1 MSYHEMLKYQAERNW
16 ASNVHELR
24 GKYNLPLNDEN
35 ICNLTYA
42 IWKKMVHDRVKY
54 VAFSSLTEM
63 CSANKRLAFYH
74 MINSLKH
81 HTLQVLSQKLLAWCS
96 EQELVSM
103 ISKKILR
110 KSMTVNYPFPFV
122 DNLLSSLS
130 TYSSA
135 TQGFFVKSP

>member
-1 MSYHEMLKYQAERNW
+1 MLKYQAERNW
-16 ASNVHELR
+16 ANNVHELR

-35 ICNLTYA
+35 VCNLTYSM
-42 IWKKMVHDRVKY
+42 WKKMVHDRVKY
-54 VAFSSLTEM
+54 VAFSSLRCAQQT
-63 CSANKRLAFYH
+63 KRLVFYYI
-74 MINSLKH
+74 INSLKH

-110 KSMTVNYPFPFV
+110 KSMMVNYPVPFV

-130 TYSSA
+130 TYSNA
-135 TQGFFVKSP
+135 TQEFFVRSP